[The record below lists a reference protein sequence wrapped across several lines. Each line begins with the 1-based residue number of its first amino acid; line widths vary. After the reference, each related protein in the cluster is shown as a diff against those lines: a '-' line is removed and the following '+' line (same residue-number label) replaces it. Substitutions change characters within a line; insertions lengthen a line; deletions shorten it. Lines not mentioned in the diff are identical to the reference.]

1 MLGTNEKKQLNFLMH
16 QARVINIHNL
26 LLMPYTM
33 TFKTFLSLIDKL
45 PWIVKEDFNES
56 VKKGSREG
64 ILSRRILEKLL
75 GNDKQ
80 NQLNFLMHQAKVIDR
95 KTYITRALKTIPKP
109 PTYSELTKNQRRAF
123 EHVYSLVEEVVRIAA
138 GSTSKEDQLKLL
150 EDRWLLTHKAALKV
164 TWKSLQ
170 SAIES
175 LPNPKK
181 HCDLSVLQRKH
192 GQHMQRTSCLEALIK
207 KIAQS
212 DAVEDHIE
220 LTSMCLVSIHKQK
233 PMPASF
239 LTARHLPLY
248 FEHLSALP
256 AFTEPKQSHKDH
268 YAAVKQLVVKIAGAE
283 DGKTLSTF
291 LKSIFPRA
299 LRNSWKTIF
308 DDVDILKSG
317 PSFKRYGH
325 QLLKLIRKFTG
336 ENMEDYFVNNFPNVF
351 TKCELSRPSAQ
362 DLMKLCNNI
371 VDLRNRNESSEHI
384 LNFRRSVV
392 SCFVSSLRLKICES
406 MYQGRAER

>member
-1 MLGTNEKKQLNFLMH
+1 MH
-16 QARVINIHNL
+16 QAR
-26 LLMPYTM
+26 
-33 TFKTFLSLIDKL
+33 
-45 PWIVKEDFNES
+45 
-56 VKKGSREG
+56 
-64 ILSRRILEKLL
+64 
-75 GNDKQ
+75 
-80 NQLNFLMHQAKVIDR
+80 VIDR
-95 KTYITRALKTIPKP
+95 KTYITRALKTIPILP
-109 PTYSELTKNQRRAF
+109 IYSELTKNQRRSF
-123 EHVYSLVEEVVRIAA
+123 VHVYSLVEKVVRIAA

-248 FEHLSALP
+248 FQHLRDLP
-256 AFTEPKQSHKDH
+256 AFTEPIQKYKDH
-268 YAAVKQLVVKIAGAE
+268 YTAAKQLVIKIAGSE
-283 DGKTLSTF
+283 DAKILSIF

-299 LRNSWKTIF
+299 LKYSWKTIF
-308 DDVDILKSG
+308 EDVDKLKSR
-317 PSFKRYGH
+317 PSLKRYGYSL
-325 QLLKLIRKFTG
+325 QKLFHKFTG
-336 ENMEDYFVNNFPNVF
+336 GSMEEFFLTNFPKVC
-351 TKCELSRPSAQ
+351 KKSELLRPLAQ
-362 DLMKLCNNI
+362 DLMKLCNHI
-371 VDLRNRNESSEHI
+371 VDVRNKRESNEHI
-384 LNFRRSVV
+384 LNFRRSIV
-392 SCFVSSLRLKICES
+392 SCFVSSFEMTDLRKAGWKVTKPL
-406 MYQGRAER
+406 

>member
-1 MLGTNEKKQLNFLMH
+1 MSDVTRYSKLLENLENLIHKLPGRTDSFRNQSKKKKEKTSKERALFRQLTVKLAGDNKDEQVAFLLSQAESITSKLEVVKASLNLIPKPPDFKELKKTSRRTYRGIYSLIDKIVPLAAGSTEPQSQLKLLEARWMH
-16 QARVINIHNL
+16 VHKLQ
-26 LLMPYTM
+26 LMPYTM
-33 TFKTFLSLIDKL
+33 NFKTLLSSIDKL
-45 PWIVKEDFNES
+45 PWTVKEDGNDS
-56 VKKGSREG
+56 VKKGSQEG
-64 ILSRRILEKLL
+64 TLFRRLLEKLL

-248 FEHLSALP
+248 FQHLRDLP
-256 AFTEPKQSHKDH
+256 AFTEPIQK
-268 YAAVKQLVVKIAGAE
+268 YRII
-283 DGKTLSTF
+283 T
-291 LKSIFPRA
+291 P
-299 LRNSWKTIF
+299 
-308 DDVDILKSG
+308 
-317 PSFKRYGH
+317 
-325 QLLKLIRKFTG
+325 LL
-336 ENMEDYFVNNFPNVF
+336 NN
-351 TKCELSRPSAQ
+351 
-362 DLMKLCNNI
+362 
-371 VDLRNRNESSEHI
+371 
-384 LNFRRSVV
+384 
-392 SCFVSSLRLKICES
+392 
-406 MYQGRAER
+406 